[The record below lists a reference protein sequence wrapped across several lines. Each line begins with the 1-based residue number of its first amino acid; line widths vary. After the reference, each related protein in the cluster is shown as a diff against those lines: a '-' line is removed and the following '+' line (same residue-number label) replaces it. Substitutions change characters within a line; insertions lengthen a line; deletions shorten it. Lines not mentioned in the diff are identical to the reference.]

1 MDDWTRPA
9 SGGTCGLLQ
18 NGCPATACS
27 APETGLPQKP
37 FCKVKV
43 SPCIQ
48 RNINDFDDTQ
58 TVLADTITA
67 GTTTGAATVLGIIS
81 GVTAASDAAL
91 WKLVNQDGKLIGEQ
105 AAVDQGSTNV
115 LRTSDWMY
123 CRPKCVCADSWSW
136 ENNRGAI
143 SGCNTKT
150 YSGCPASPA
159 CSGTAP
165 KITKATN
172 IFVGTRA
179 GDIAGT
185 SNPWCRLSAETEKG
199 CTVGSDVLADNS
211 AIDQALGIGV
221 QREGWMYCDV
231 APPPPPP
238 SDPPPPPP
246 SPPPSPPSPPP
257 LPSTEQ
263 VLIELVANE
272 ELSTFTLARQE
283 KIQKAIAAAATTT
296 SVVID
301 WRAVHLQIT
310 AGSVII
316 LATIDVPGS
325 VTVASVEAGLAASF
339 TSTAAA
345 TALLGITVTST
356 PAVRKASPSP
366 PPSPAPPLSCN
377 DVCNWSVL
385 KKEPLV
391 SQNKMCIKYQP
402 TSINAPLNP
411 PSVTGE
417 FDLYHCKLAEP
428 GDICPG
434 DYQMCYGN
442 SYFVAPASA
451 TCPENVCGTCA
462 NQDKCGKEASCLK
475 KKQKGKCHK
484 RKLQKKCGR
493 TCAAERIQRDVEK
506 ERKRQEKAARKAA
519 KQAAKLAAQQQG

>member
-1 MDDWTRPA
+1 MGDWTRPA
-9 SGGTCGLLQ
+9 SGGNCGLLQ
-18 NGCPATACS
+18 HGCPATACS
-27 APETGLPQKP
+27 APETGLPAKP
-37 FCKVKV
+37 FCKLKV

-48 RNINDFDDTQ
+48 RNINDFEDTQ
-58 TVLADTITA
+58 TVLSDTITA
-67 GTTTGAATVLGIIS
+67 GTTTDGNLGIIS
-81 GVTAASDAAL
+81 GVFAPSDAAL
-91 WKLVNQDGKLIGEQ
+91 WNLVNQDGKRIDGLHSNNGKSQ
-105 AAVDQGSTNV
+105 DV

-123 CRPKCVCADSWSW
+123 CRPKCVCADSWTW
-136 ENNRGAI
+136 EDDRGDIAD
-143 SGCNTKT
+143 CHTKGP
-150 YSGCPASPA
+150 YSGCPATPA

-165 KITKATN
+165 KITKDNN
-172 IFVGTRA
+172 IFVTGRS
-179 GDIAGT
+179 GDIPGN
-185 SNPWCRLSAETEKG
+185 SLPWCKLSAETEKG

-211 AIDQALGIGV
+211 AIDMALGIGV
-221 QREGWMYCDV
+221 QRNGWMYCDV

-301 WRAVHLQIT
+301 WRAVRLQIT

-442 SYFVAPASA
+442 SYYVAPASA
-451 TCPENVCGTCA
+451 TCPENVCGNCA